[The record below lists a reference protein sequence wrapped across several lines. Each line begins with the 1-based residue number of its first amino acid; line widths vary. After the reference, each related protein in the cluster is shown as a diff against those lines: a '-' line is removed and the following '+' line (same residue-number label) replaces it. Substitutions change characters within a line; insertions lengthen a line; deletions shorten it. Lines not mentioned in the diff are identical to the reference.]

1 MTEKKRIMI
10 FDDDEDFGQMLVMR
24 LEADGYS
31 AELIPSVTKLDTANT
46 WNNFWN
52 CIVSDVDFEGQDAP
66 GHSII
71 SDRVKSHHLNCPIIV
86 MSGHL
91 DVDLQGIKKLY
102 GDTFAAY
109 LSKRVPTADEP
120 IITAIEQAI
129 YNTTKLALARFKFL
143 FKELGK
149 LNYVIAPAELSDEM
163 LGISPREG
171 DTTIEMLIDDCLG
184 ENVDKIEIDM
194 YIDIL
199 WRLYEEFRTG
209 HRR

>member
-1 MTEKKRIMI
+1 MTEEKKIMI
-10 FDDDEDFGQMLVMR
+10 FDDDEEFGGMLVRR
-24 LEADGYS
+24 LKDYHYH
-31 AELIPSVTKLDTANT
+31 AELISSVTKLDTANT
-46 WNNFWN
+46 WNNFWD
-52 CIVSDVDFEGQDAP
+52 CIVSDVDFEGQEAD

-71 SDRVKSHHLNCPIIV
+71 SNRIKDHHLNCPVIV
-86 MSGHL
+86 MTGKPN
-91 DVDLQGIKKLY
+91 VDLGGIKKLY

-109 LSKRVPTADEP
+109 LSKRVQHADEV

-143 FKELGK
+143 FKDLNK
-149 LNYVIAPAELSDEM
+149 LDYVIAPAELADEM

-194 YIDIL
+194 YIRIL
-199 WRLYEEFRTG
+199 WQKYEAFRRGLY
-209 HRR
+209 